1 MGPEGQDVEVG
12 QQMFQSFFLWER
24 WGACIATCYQTVSVF
39 KDGDDGLMFPWRP
52 QCGEECSI
60 GVNLSGLD
68 CCDKLLACYTR
79 GEKFFLRSI
88 G

>member
-1 MGPEGQDVEVG
+1 MWRLGNKCFSLFSCGRG
-12 QQMFQSFFLWER
+12 GGHASLL
-24 WGACIATCYQTVSVF
+24 AIKLSVF
-39 KDGDDGLMFPWRP
+39 RDGDDGLMFPWRP